1 MSDHDAELR
10 RYAALSDRLALDEQL
25 APDEHAFLE
34 RMQQRN
40 EECRLEAEL
49 MDSLGDL
56 DGPPTEATRALV
68 EAALAG
74 VGGHAPPT
82 ELSARR
88 KERRMAAGRSRRWL
102 MLGGSLAVAAA
113 ALLLIQRGRDAK
125 RGGDVDARIEL
136 VYLAGQISIGGK
148 PVSSS
153 SQLLHEGDVLTVERG
168 SACIAM
174 DPEIDVC
181 ASSGTRLQ
189 LTSTRAAARRLDLLQ
204 GKVAVQLAP
213 QPEGHKLSIV
223 SEGVWSTAIG
233 TAFTVQRDENRGV
246 HTTVLNGKV
255 RVGESDAQSKLVS
268 AHQRARVMRHSPA
281 GARQPEVAAISR
293 NDESPEWAMLGPA
306 KLWNAAVAA
315 TLEISGAPAGAYV
328 TLDGQSIGIAPLST
342 LVPVGTRRV
351 EVRVGSEVMWSR
363 QVALAAGERQKI
375 SLEGVANSAKAV
387 APVEAPAL
395 EEHPTASARARST
408 PLVRAKATVAKRTT
422 SSSAELLRDAH
433 KLLREGERDAAASKY
448 AELMREHPASAE
460 ARSSLLSLA
469 ELELEHL
476 GDAAAALQLAD
487 RYLARGPGGTLAPE
501 ARETRVRALRSL
513 GRRSEERAAI
523 EEYLKA
529 YPNSL
534 RARALEKRLAE
545 LGGSPQRERESKA
558 PGSATP

>member
-1 MSDHDAELR
+1 MSDLDAELR

-34 RMQQRN
+34 RMRQRD
-40 EECRLEAEL
+40 EACRLEAEL
-49 MDSLGDL
+49 IDSLGDL

-74 VGGHAPPT
+74 VNGPAKVSQ
-82 ELSARR
+82 LSARPAP
-88 KERRMAAGRSRRWL
+88 RRAAAGSSRRWL
-102 MLGGSLAVAAA
+102 AIGGSLAVAAV
-113 ALLLIQRGRDAK
+113 ALLLVTRARDGK
-125 RGGDVDARIEL
+125 RGGDVGERIEL
-136 VYLAGQISIGGK
+136 VYLSGQISVGGK

-153 SQLLHEGDVLTVERG
+153 SQLLREGDVLAVERG

-189 LTSTRAAARRLDLLQ
+189 LTNTRTAARRLDLLH

-233 TAFTVQRDENRGV
+233 TAFTVQRGEDRGV
-246 HTTVLNGKV
+246 QTTVLNGKV
-255 RVGESDAQSKLVS
+255 RVGETDAQSKLVA
-268 AHQRARVMRHSPA
+268 AHQRARVARGA

-293 NDESPEWAMLGPA
+293 SDESPEWAMLGPA

-315 TLEISGAPAGAYV
+315 TLEIAGAPAGAYV

-342 LVPVGTRRV
+342 LVPVGVHRV
-351 EVRVGSEVMWSR
+351 EVRVGSEAMWSG

-375 SLEGVANSAKAV
+375 SLEGVEISAKSV
-387 APVEAPAL
+387 APVVTTEAPAF
-395 EEHPTASARARST
+395 EPQPTKTATRAKMASATRPS
-408 PLVRAKATVAKRTT
+408 PKR
-422 SSSAELLRDAH
+422 SSSELLREAH
-433 KLLREGERDAAASKY
+433 KLLRDGERDAAASKY
-448 AELMREHPASAE
+448 GELMREYPASAE

-476 GDAAAALQLAD
+476 GNAAAALQLAD
-487 RYLARGPGGTLAPE
+487 RYLAGGAGTLAPE

-513 GRRSEERAAI
+513 GRRGEERAAI

-529 YPNSL
+529 YPESL
-534 RARALEKRLAE
+534 RGPSLEKRLAE
-545 LGGSPQRERESKA
+545 LNGSSKRE
-558 PGSATP
+558 

>member
-1 MSDHDAELR
+1 MSDLDAELR
-10 RYAALSDRLALDEQL
+10 RYAALSDRLALGEQL

-74 VGGHAPPT
+74 VGNHAQPRQLNAAT
-82 ELSARR
+82 HSA
-88 KERRMAAGRSRRWL
+88 ERRVTAGRTRRWL
-102 MLGGSLAVAAA
+102 TLGGSLAVAAA
-113 ALLLIQRGRDAK
+113 ALLLVQRVRDTK

-136 VYLAGQISIGGK
+136 VYLAGQVSIGGK

-153 SQLLHEGDVLTVERG
+153 SQLLREGDVLTVERG

-189 LTSTRAAARRLDLLQ
+189 LTNTRTTARRLDLLQ

-223 SEGVWSTAIG
+223 SEGVWSTAVG
-233 TAFTVQRDENRGV
+233 TAFTVQRSEDRGV
-246 HTTVLNGKV
+246 QTTVLNGKV
-255 RVGESDAQSKLVS
+255 RVGESDAQSKLVT
-268 AHQRARVMRHSPA
+268 AHQRARVMRSGAA

-293 NDESPEWAMLGPA
+293 SDESPEWAMLGPA
-306 KLWNAAVAA
+306 KLWNATVAA

-351 EVRVGSEVMWSR
+351 EVRVGNEVMWSR
-363 QVALAAGERQKI
+363 QVALVAGERQKV
-375 SLEGVANSAKAV
+375 SLDGVAISAKPV

-395 EEHPTASARARST
+395 EEQPTAATTARAAR
-408 PLVRAKATVAKRTT
+408 PKATVAKRT
-422 SSSAELLRDAH
+422 SPSSAELLRKAH
-433 KLLREGERDAAASKY
+433 KLLRDGQRDAAAGTY
-448 AELMREHPASAE
+448 AELMRAYPASAE

-487 RYLARGPGGTLAPE
+487 RYLAGGAGGTLAPE

-513 GRRSEERAAI
+513 GRRGEERAAI

-529 YPNSL
+529 YPESL
-534 RARALEKRLAE
+534 RAPSLEKRLVE
-545 LGGSPQRERESKA
+545 LGGSSKREPKTS
-558 PGSATP
+558 GSSNP

>member
-1 MSDHDAELR
+1 MSDLDAELR

-34 RMQQRN
+34 RMRQRD
-40 EECRLEAEL
+40 EACRLESEL
-49 MDSLGDL
+49 VDSLGDL

-74 VGGHAPPT
+74 VNGPAKVSQ
-82 ELSARR
+82 LSARPAP
-88 KERRMAAGRSRRWL
+88 RRAAAGSSRRWL
-102 MLGGSLAVAAA
+102 AIGGALAVAAV
-113 ALLLIQRGRDAK
+113 ALLLVLRARDGK
-125 RGGDVDARIEL
+125 RGGDVDERIEL
-136 VYLAGQISIGGK
+136 VYLSGQVSVDGK

-153 SQLLHEGDVLTVERG
+153 SRLLREGDVLAVERG

-189 LTSTRAAARRLDLLQ
+189 LTNTRTAARRLDLLQ

-233 TAFTVQRDENRGV
+233 TAFTVQRGEDRGV
-246 HTTVLNGKV
+246 QTTVLNGKV
-255 RVGESDAQSKLVS
+255 RVGESDAQSKLVA
-268 AHQRARVMRHSPA
+268 AHQRARVAQRA

-315 TLEISGAPAGAYV
+315 TIEIAGAPAGAYV
-328 TLDGQSIGIAPLST
+328 TLDGQSIGMAPLST
-342 LVPVGTRRV
+342 LVPVGVHRV
-351 EVRVGSEVMWSR
+351 EVRVGSEAMWSR
-363 QVALAAGERQKI
+363 QIALLAGERQKI
-375 SLEGVANSAKAV
+375 SLDGVELSAKSV
-387 APVEAPAL
+387 APVVTTTDAPAF
-395 EEHPTASARARST
+395 EAQPAKTAARTKLTA
-408 PLVRAKATVAKRTT
+408 AKRANASP
-422 SSSAELLRDAH
+422 SSSELLREAH
-433 KLLREGERDAAASKY
+433 RLLRDGERDGAASKY
-448 AELMREHPASAE
+448 AELIREYPASSE

-476 GDAAAALQLAD
+476 GNAAAALQLAE
-487 RYLARGPGGTLAPE
+487 RYLAGGAGTLAPE

-513 GRRSEERAAI
+513 DRRGEERAAI

-529 YPNSL
+529 YPESL
-534 RARALEKRLAE
+534 RAASLEKRLAE
-545 LGGSPQRERESKA
+545 LNGSSKRGRKMS
-558 PGSATP
+558 GSATP